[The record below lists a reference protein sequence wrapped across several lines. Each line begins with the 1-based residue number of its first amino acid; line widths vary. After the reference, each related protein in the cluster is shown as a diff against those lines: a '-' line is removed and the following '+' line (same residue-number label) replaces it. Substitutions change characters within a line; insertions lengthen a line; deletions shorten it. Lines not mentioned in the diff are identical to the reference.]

1 MRLWHGWSRRLPSRL
16 LAPIVALCLAG
27 CAPSESSNG
36 PPGVTDERILIG
48 TWAPLTGPAAAWGT
62 VSRGM
67 QTLFQLVNAEGG
79 IHGRQVELL
88 IKDDGYQ
95 PVRTV
100 GAVKQLVERDQVLAM
115 VGGVGTAPGMAV
127 KDYLTRHGV
136 PWVGPASGAHNWAY
150 PPSPNIFSTAPM
162 YFTESA
168 VLVDYAV
175 QTMGMKR
182 LAIFYLNDDFGKS
195 GLVGARLALSKHGLE
210 PVAEVSSELLDS
222 DLTSQTLRLK
232 ESGAEGVFIWAT
244 PKHAAVLVGQA
255 AKLALAPQW
264 FATYVL
270 ADQNLMHEITE
281 GKWEGTIY
289 ASPGANYLESTP
301 LMEKYRRARERFLPQ
316 EREGLFFYSGFAYAE
331 VMVEGLRRAGPD
343 LTRGSLIR
351 ALESIEDH
359 QGISG
364 EMSFGPAKRQGMLSV
379 YLIRCTGAAEFEK
392 LTDWITPQV
401 DIEEAIQE
409 LR

>member
-1 MRLWHGWSRRLPSRL
+1 MKCLRT
-16 LAPIVALCLAG
+16 LAIAIVSLCIAG
-27 CAPSESSNG
+27 CVSSREPDNS
-36 PPGVTDERILIG
+36 PGVSEDTILIG

-67 QTLFQLVNAEGG
+67 HTFFQLVNEEGG
-79 IHGRQVELL
+79 IHGRKVELL

-100 GAVKQLVERDQVLAM
+100 GVVKQLVERDQVLAV
-115 VGGVGTAPGMAV
+115 VGGTGTAPGMAV
-127 KDYLTRHGV
+127 KDYLSRRGV
-136 PWVGPASGAHNWAY
+136 PWIGPASGAHNWAY
-150 PPSPNIFSTAPM
+150 PPSPNIFSTTPM

-175 QTMGMKR
+175 ETMGMTR
-182 LAIFYLNDDFGKS
+182 LAVFYLNDDFGKS
-195 GLVGARLALSKHGLE
+195 GLVGARLALAKHGLE
-210 PVAEVSSELLDS
+210 LVAEVSSELLDS
-222 DLTSQTLRLK
+222 DLTSQVLRLK

-244 PKHAAVLVGQA
+244 PKHAAILVGQA
-255 AKLALAPQW
+255 AKLALSPQW

-289 ASPGANYLESTP
+289 ASAGANYLEPTN
-301 LMEKYRRARERFLPQ
+301 LMEKYRLARDRFSPQ

-331 VMVEGLRRAGPD
+331 VMVEGLRRAGPE
-343 LTRGSLIR
+343 LTRESLIQ
-351 ALESIEDH
+351 ALESIQDF

-364 EMSFGPAKRQGMLSV
+364 KMSYSSSQRQGMLSV
-379 YLIRCTGAAEFEK
+379 YLIRCTGAAQFER
-392 LTDWITPQV
+392 LTDWITPEV
-401 DIEEAIQE
+401 DIARAIQE
-409 LR
+409 LLN

>member
-1 MRLWHGWSRRLPSRL
+1 M
-16 LAPIVALCLAG
+16 
-27 CAPSESSNG
+27 
-36 PPGVTDERILIG
+36 IG

-67 QTLFQLVNAEGG
+67 ETLFQLVNEEGG
-79 IHGRQVELL
+79 IHGRKVELL

-100 GAVKQLVERDQVLAM
+100 GVVKQLVERDQVLAV
-115 VGGVGTAPGMAV
+115 VGGTGTAPGMAV
-127 KDYLTRHGV
+127 KDYLSRQGV

-150 PPSPNIFSTAPM
+150 PPSPNIFSTTPM

-175 QTMGMKR
+175 ETMGMTR
-182 LAIFYLNDDFGKS
+182 LAVFYLNDDFGKS
-195 GLVGARLALSKHGLE
+195 GLVGARLALAKHGLE
-210 PVAEVSSELLDS
+210 LVAEVSSELLDS

-232 ESGAEGVFIWAT
+232 EAGAEGVFIWAT
-244 PKHAAVLVGQA
+244 PKHAAILVGQA
-255 AKLALAPQW
+255 AKLALSPQW

-270 ADQNLMHEITE
+270 ADQDLLHEITE

-289 ASPGANYLESTP
+289 ASAGANYLEPTP
-301 LMEKYRRARERFLPQ
+301 LMEKYRRARDRFSPQ

-331 VMVEGLRRAGPD
+331 VMVEGLTRAGPD
-343 LTRGSLIR
+343 LTRESLMQ
-351 ALESIEDH
+351 ALESIQDF

-364 EMSFGPAKRQGMLSV
+364 KMSYGAGQRQGMLSV
-379 YLIRCTGAAEFEK
+379 YLIRCTGAAQFER
-392 LTDWITPQV
+392 LTDWITPEV
-401 DIEEAIQE
+401 DIEKAIQE
-409 LR
+409 LQQ